1 MSSPV
6 PIRLL
11 PLLWRKLTWR
21 HWRLAPVQSGLLVG
35 ILALG
40 IAVFFAIRLANRAA
54 VASFQNFTDLLTAES
69 DGLISPP
76 AGLLPE
82 GVLPELRAALG
93 AEPVQLVA
101 VLEITAARPRT
112 REDEAIGTR
121 ETFQVLGV
129 DLVAVQNLASQRR
142 TDRAWF
148 SQGQPPPHAKQPS
161 GGSAN
166 RDTTTSQFWQT
177 FRDPRAI
184 FISEAL
190 ARRDGLA
197 AGAELSL
204 VLNERIVPLR
214 IAGVIPADPSRPQAP
229 AHLLVMDLPNL
240 QALTENF
247 GKLSRVEF
255 VLEEGPRRSERWEA
269 VKSRLGTLASASP
282 DGAARWQVSTPT
294 DRRASGEV
302 MTRAFRLNLT
312 ILSLLALLVGLYLVF
327 QALDGAV
334 VRRREEIAIL
344 RSLGVTPREIQRAW
358 LGEAALL
365 GLAGGGVGLLLGWLG
380 AQGAVRFVGR
390 TVNALYY
397 SSSADAAEL
406 RADEALL
413 ALVLAVATSLLAGW
427 LPAKAAAE
435 TPPAQALG
443 RGAATNFAGPRL
455 LRRTG
460 LALALLLAGAALTF
474 LPPLR
479 LAGGARLSLAAY
491 ATALAWVF
499 GAGILGGVALK
510 TFARGLAR
518 LRWATAPVT
527 FRLALSHL
535 RVPSGRH
542 RLAVAGLVCAV
553 AMTAGMAI
561 LVGSFDTTMRGW
573 ITRTFQA
580 DLYLSSDGAQSAS
593 TENRISP
600 ATWRQVLAHPAVAE
614 AQVLQAARI
623 QLPAGDTLLIGAD
636 LEFFRVHARPAWR
649 EAPVDAAVFNP
660 QLSGQLALVSESFA
674 DRFQVRRGSR
684 VTLPTPAGPRE
695 VSVAGVFSDYG
706 NERGSLLVEREQ
718 FVRWFGDEL
727 ASSLILVVRAG
738 VSPETVRSEL
748 RGAHPGLAVFTQAY
762 LRGEALRI
770 FRQTFAITYALEL
783 IGVVVAVVGLG
794 FTMVSLLWERRGE
807 LTTLRAL
814 GLRRSELAAAA
825 AFEGALTATSGVLV
839 GLAASL
845 ALGWLLI
852 HRVNRQTFGWT
863 LETDWPWSQLGA
875 LAAVV
880 IASATVTAWT
890 AGRWGAR
897 LPAEREE

>member
-1 MSSPV
+1 MSSPA

-11 PLLWRKLTWR
+11 PLLWRKVTWR

-82 GVLPELRAALG
+82 SVLPELRAALG

-101 VLEITAARPRT
+101 VLETTAARPRT

-121 ETFQVLGV
+121 ETFQLLGV

-142 TDRAWF
+142 ADRTWF
-148 SQGQPPPHAKQPS
+148 SQGQPTAAAAEQPS
-161 GGSAN
+161 RSSAN
-166 RDTTTSQFWQT
+166 RDLATSQFWQT
-177 FRDPRAI
+177 FRDPRAV

-197 AGAELSL
+197 AGEELRL
-204 VLNERIVPLR
+204 VLNERIVALR

-247 GKLSRVEF
+247 AKLSRVEF
-255 VLEEGPRRSERWEA
+255 VLEDGPRRSERWESLKA
-269 VKSRLGTLASASP
+269 RLNTLANAAP
-282 DGAARWQVSTPT
+282 DGASRWLVSTPT

-413 ALVLAVATSLLAGW
+413 ALVLAVAASVLAGW
-427 LPAKAAAE
+427 LPAKAAAD

-443 RGAATNFAGPRL
+443 RGATTNFAGPRL

-460 LALALLLAGAALTF
+460 LALALLLAGALLTF

-499 GAGILGGVALK
+499 GAGILGGSALK
-510 TFARGLAR
+510 TFSRGFAHM
-518 LRWATAPVT
+518 RWATAPVT

-535 RVPSGRH
+535 REPSGRH
-542 RLAVAGLVCAV
+542 RLAVAGLVCAI

-600 ATWRQVLAHPAVAE
+600 ATWRQVVAHPAVA
-614 AQVLQAARI
+614 
-623 QLPAGDTLLIGAD
+623 
-636 LEFFRVHARPAWR
+636 
-649 EAPVDAAVFNP
+649 
-660 QLSGQLALVSESFA
+660 
-674 DRFQVRRGSR
+674 
-684 VTLPTPAGPRE
+684 
-695 VSVAGVFSDYG
+695 
-706 NERGSLLVEREQ
+706 
-718 FVRWFGDEL
+718 
-727 ASSLILVVRAG
+727 
-738 VSPETVRSEL
+738 
-748 RGAHPGLAVFTQAY
+748 
-762 LRGEALRI
+762 
-770 FRQTFAITYALEL
+770 
-783 IGVVVAVVGLG
+783 
-794 FTMVSLLWERRGE
+794 
-807 LTTLRAL
+807 
-814 GLRRSELAAAA
+814 
-825 AFEGALTATSGVLV
+825 
-839 GLAASL
+839 
-845 ALGWLLI
+845 
-852 HRVNRQTFGWT
+852 
-863 LETDWPWSQLGA
+863 
-875 LAAVV
+875 
-880 IASATVTAWT
+880 
-890 AGRWGAR
+890 
-897 LPAEREE
+897 